1 LFKKSSRK
9 KTMQPEQKDLVTG
22 VISAAV
28 GAGVAVSFAVA
39 FGQSPWIAM
48 GITAFSAGVALLVD
62 RTGLM

>member
-1 LFKKSSRK
+1 
-9 KTMQPEQKDLVTG
+9 MQPEQKDLVTG

>member
-1 LFKKSSRK
+1 MSPDDKN
-9 KTMQPEQKDLVTG
+9 LVSG
-22 VISAAV
+22 AIAAAV

-39 FGQSPWIAM
+39 FGQSPWVAM